1 MNQFEYVSPNS
12 VKQVVGLLATNWGD
26 AEVLAGGTDLLGL
39 MKDFV
44 LTPKR
49 VVNIKHVAGLE
60 AIKTER
66 DGGAR
71 IGALVTLDRIVE
83 ASHIQQNYPAL
94 AQTVADAASPQ
105 IRNMATIGGNL
116 CQRPRCWYFRN
127 GMGLLP
133 KTPEGKS
140 MVVEGD
146 NRYHAILGNEGSAY
160 FVSPSTIAP
169 MLIAYDARLR
179 IAGPDGERELALE
192 KFFRIPGSDAE
203 REHDLKPN
211 ELVTEILLPSAK
223 SVRAANYEVRQ
234 KASFDWP
241 LATAA
246 VVLRM
251 NGSAVQSASIVMG
264 AVAPVPWVS
273 PEAAQAIANKT
284 IDEHTASAAGAAAVS
299 KARPLSHNNYKVKLA
314 AVAVKRALLV
324 AVGQAVP
331 DLHTAQRGGGA

>member
-1 MNQFEYVSPNS
+1 MIQFEYVSPNS
-12 VKQVVGLLATNWGD
+12 VKQALGLLSTNWGD
-26 AEVLAGGTDLLGL
+26 TDVFAGGTDLLGL

-49 VVNIKHVAGLE
+49 VVNIKQVSGLE
-60 AIKTER
+60 AIRAEG
-66 DGGAR
+66 DGGAC

-83 ASHIQQNYPAL
+83 ATHIRQNYPAL
-94 AQTVADAASPQ
+94 AETVADAASPQ

-133 KTPEGKS
+133 KTPDGKS

-146 NRYHAILGNEGSAY
+146 NRYHAIIGNEGPAY

-169 MLIAYDARLR
+169 LLIAYGARLR
-179 IAGPDGERELALE
+179 IVGPDGERELALE

-211 ELVTEILLPSAK
+211 ELGTGMFRPPATT
-223 SVRAANYEVRQ
+223 VRAAHYVAPQ
-234 KASFDWP
+234 KAPYDWP

-251 NGSAVQSASIVMG
+251 NGSAVESATIVMG

-273 PEAAQAIANKT
+273 QQAAETILNKT
-284 IDEHTASAAGAAAVS
+284 INEQTASAAGAAAVS
-299 KARPLSHNNYKVKLA
+299 KARTLSHNNYKVKMA
-314 AVAVKRALLV
+314 AVDVNRALL
-324 AVGQAVP
+324 ASAG
-331 DLHTAQRGGGA
+331 HTVT